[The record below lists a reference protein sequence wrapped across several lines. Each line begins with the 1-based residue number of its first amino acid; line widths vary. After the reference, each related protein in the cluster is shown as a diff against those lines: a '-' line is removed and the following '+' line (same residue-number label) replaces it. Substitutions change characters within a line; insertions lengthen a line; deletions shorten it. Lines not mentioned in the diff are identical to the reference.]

1 MITEKMILDMGVILA
16 VAMLLGAVLERY
28 KFPAVLGYILAGVLV
43 GPLLGWV
50 QSSEVLE
57 LFSEVGV
64 IMLLFYIGLE
74 LDPDRLREG
83 GLAAFILGP
92 LKMAVNF
99 GLGFLVGLLFGLSTI
114 ESAFLGFIIM
124 MSSTAIVGKY
134 LMDKNEM
141 KTLEASISIT
151 MLLMEDFAAVL
162 VLAVL
167 GSAGSNGSISA
178 VILTSVAIV
187 LVFIYVISE
196 YSKYVLSFIERFEYR
211 KHISLYALGIVFF
224 LSYLVSFFGLPAAIG
239 AFLAGYLMSRMGHHE
254 LIEKELGTF
263 RDFFSA
269 FFFVSVGM
277 LFVVP
282 NSIISFEIILLLLV
296 TSVLGTYISCGL
308 VGQFLG
314 LGSDLSSKLS
324 SLMVPI
330 GEFSLIIATLAFN
343 LHLPHAQDIL
353 NSAVSLGLLTAFV
366 MPYAM
371 EFTPAFSQFLARLPS
386 SKRLSL
392 AGSLFHAARS
402 SREMHQTITN
412 FFRVLGMYLIA
423 GFSVIYLI
431 TIMSAK
437 IEFTIFGY
445 TSAEIFRYLAIAFLI
460 PVLYGIVMKVRW
472 LGIRLV
478 GIAGPSL
485 FPDLKAYHV
494 MWMQFYLAD
503 LLTGFTLVIMS
514 ILLGWISV
522 LFAKEYVILPLLIF
536 ALGIV
541 YAGKGYWISMESY
554 EKIKKGIRT
563 KKRMHMVGGRL
574 GRRFK

>member
-16 VAMLLGAVLERY
+16 VAMLLGAVLEKYR
-28 KFPAVLGYILAGVLV
+28 FPAVLGYILAGVLV
-43 GPLLGWV
+43 GPVFGLV

-74 LDPDRLREG
+74 LDPERLKEG

-92 LKMAVNF
+92 AKIALNF
-99 GLGFLVGLLFGLSTI
+99 GFGFLVGLLFGLSMI

-124 MSSTAIVGKY
+124 MSSTAIIGKY
-134 LMDKNEM
+134 LMDRNEM

-151 MLLMEDFAAVL
+151 MLLIEDFVAVL
-162 VLAVL
+162 VLAVF
-167 GSAGSNGSISA
+167 GSAGAHGNISS
-178 VILTSVAIV
+178 VIMTSVALV

-196 YSKYVLSFIERFEYR
+196 YSKQLLSFIEKFEYR

-239 AFLAGYLMSRMGHHE
+239 AFLAGYLMSKMGHHE

-282 NSIISFEIILLLLV
+282 DSPVSYGIIALLLV
-296 TSVLGTYISCGL
+296 ASVIGKYIAYG
-308 VGQFLG
+308 FLG
-314 LGSDLSSKLS
+314 HFLGIGSDLSAKLS
-324 SLMVPI
+324 NLMVPI
-330 GEFSLIIATLAFN
+330 GEFSLIIATLAFKLN
-343 LHLPHAQDIL
+343 LPHAQDIL
-353 NSAVSLGLLTAFV
+353 NSAVSLGLLTAFLL
-366 MPYAM
+366 PYAM
-371 EFTPAFSQFLARLPS
+371 KFTPTFSAFLARLPS

-402 SREMHQTITN
+402 SKEMHQTISS
-412 FFRVLGMYLIA
+412 FFRALGLYLIA
-423 GFSVIYLI
+423 GFSVIYLV
-431 TIMSAK
+431 TMMSAR
-437 IEFTIFGY
+437 IEFTLFGY
-445 TSAEIFRYLAIAFLI
+445 PSSEVFGYLAIAFLI

-472 LGIRLV
+472 LGIKLV

-485 FPDLKAYHV
+485 FPDLKAYHI

-503 LLTGFTLVIMS
+503 LLTGFTLIVMS
-514 ILLGWISV
+514 ILLGWICI
-522 LFAKEYVILPLLIF
+522 LFAKDYIVLPVLIF
-536 ALGIV
+536 ALGLI

-563 KKRMHMVGGRL
+563 KERMKMVGGRL
-574 GRRFK
+574 R